1 MYYLLVLT
9 YVQVTVYIKISLVC
23 IFEACLTVIMQ
34 TYIAFAVKMNFVVML
49 LLITKLIL
57 LVLNGGVKFNSLD
70 CLEFYLL

>member
-49 LLITKLIL
+49 LLITKVIL
-57 LVLNGGVKFNSLD
+57 LVLNGGV
-70 CLEFYLL
+70 

>member
-57 LVLNGGVKFNSLD
+57 LVLNGGV
-70 CLEFYLL
+70 